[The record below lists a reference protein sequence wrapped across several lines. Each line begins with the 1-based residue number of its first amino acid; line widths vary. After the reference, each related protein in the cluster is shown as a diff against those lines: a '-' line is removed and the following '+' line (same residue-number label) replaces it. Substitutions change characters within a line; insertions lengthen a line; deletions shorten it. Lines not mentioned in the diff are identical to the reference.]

1 MLFFDLPN
9 FPKLFFRK
17 NRNFLSFVTN
27 NTRTRVQ
34 NEQIFTLRRQN
45 YNKILLN
52 KHKRSPKKK
61 WKNPQKKSRFLKK
74 ISFPNHFFS
83 RSPIL
88 LFTDQCKNI
97 KNQRCETQFHL
108 KKQSFFIY
116 KRDLPAVKNCQPRDI
131 FSPGYHL
138 FLIKSLHSQ

>member
-1 MLFFDLPN
+1 MAITICCTALSVWNVFKDRRASELSNLRSFPKASAKVMLFFDLPN

-17 NRNFLSFVTN
+17 NRNFSSFVTN

-45 YNKILLN
+45 YNIILLN
-52 KHKRSPKKK
+52 RHKRIPQKK

-97 KNQRCETQFHL
+97 KN
-108 KKQSFFIY
+108 
-116 KRDLPAVKNCQPRDI
+116 
-131 FSPGYHL
+131 
-138 FLIKSLHSQ
+138 